1 MIPECL
7 SMFSN
12 ATRSGQHVGS
22 QISLPHSCTLTK
34 DFSKSDFTLIFHQY
48 ISTFSTE
55 GGTQNRVKGYKRAG
69 SSFDFPH
76 VVQTW

>member
-1 MIPECL
+1 MISSTL
-7 SMFSN
+7 IAFSN
-12 ATRSGQHVGS
+12 ATRSALHVGS
-22 QISLPHSCTLTK
+22 QISLLHACTLTK

-69 SSFDFPH
+69 S
-76 VVQTW
+76 